1 MLQHTSQLDEFMSK
15 TVPTTKFAHY
25 ILLQEENE
33 ELKRIIEAYKKS
45 VHDLVTGYGDLIEKK
60 NKEIF
65 DLKDEIDFLQREI
78 RSLKESDD

>member
-1 MLQHTSQLDEFMSK
+1 MSK